1 LEGWTVTR
9 ILLIDDDI
17 HFSRFL
23 RRELEEH
30 GYWVECLECAEGGPD
45 VLDTRDFDLVLL
57 DNQLPGRTGLEF
69 LGDLQQRG
77 ICLPVILVTGHG
89 SAHTAIEAVKRGA
102 YAYVIKPL
110 DLRELLRE
118 LEPLIVKALK
128 IDWRGEQV
136 QMPGDSAPGDDCGPK
151 LLGNSGPMNQVYE
164 RIGRCV
170 RSELPVL
177 IRGETGTGKELIA
190 RAIRAHSARKDKP
203 FVVINCAAFNEDQL
217 DDELFGHEPGALS
230 GAGKLRKGGFEYADG
245 GTLFLDEIG
254 NLPPRIQEKLLG
266 VLDNDEVFRR
276 GGNEAIKVNVRLL
289 AATRHDLE
297 AAMNEGK
304 FQREL
309 FSRLNGMPIDLPRL
323 KERGPEDLRLLVQHF
338 LTKVAKSTNRSLPTL
353 PQDAWAKLHSYS
365 WPGNIWELQN
375 VIGRAAL
382 LCRGPLITAA
392 DIEFD
397 EHPSSDGEV
406 ASSFRRAINAAL
418 QSGRTNLVSR
428 LHDILNQ
435 ELLLL
440 TLTKCAGD
448 QQQAERI
455 LGVPLSNLLPQ
466 DPGIPDARDKN
477 EKPKQRSPLRFQ
489 TEALLLI
496 HNNPEWIVEEYAEK
510 LGCSKAT
517 LYRYEAIKRALQ
529 ARGGGR

>member
-1 LEGWTVTR
+1 MTR
-9 ILLIDDDI
+9 ILLIDDDVR
-17 HFSRFL
+17 FSRFL
-23 RRELEEH
+23 RGELEEH
-30 GYWVECLECAEGGPD
+30 GYWVECLDCAEGGPD
-45 VLDTRDFDLVLL
+45 VLDTGDFDLVLL

-77 ICLPVILVTGHG
+77 IRLPVILMTGHG
-89 SAHTAIEAVKRGA
+89 SANTAIEAVKRGA
-102 YAYVIKPL
+102 YAYAIKPL

-118 LEPLIVKALK
+118 LEPLIVKALA

-136 QMPGDSAPGDDCGPK
+136 RMPGDSAADDDCGPK
-151 LLGNSGPMNQVYE
+151 LLGNSGPMNKVYE

-177 IRGETGTGKELIA
+177 IRGETGTGKELVA

-203 FVVINCAAFNEDQL
+203 FVVINCAAFDEDRL
-217 DDELFGHEPGALS
+217 DDELFGHEAGAFR
-230 GAGKLRKGGFEYADG
+230 GADKLRKGGFEHADG

-266 VLDNDEVFRR
+266 ALDNNEVFRR
-276 GGNEAIKVNVRLL
+276 SGNEAIKVNVRLL

-297 AAMNEGK
+297 AALREGK

-309 FSRLNGMPIDLPRL
+309 FSRLNGMPIDLPPL

-338 LTKVAKSTNRSLPTL
+338 LTKMAKSTNRPLPTL
-353 PQDAWAKLHSYS
+353 HPDAWVKLNGYS

-382 LCRGPLITAA
+382 LCRGPLITAT

-397 EHPSSDGEV
+397 ERPSSDGEI
-406 ASSFRRAINAAL
+406 ANSFRRAINAAL
-418 QSGRTNLVSR
+418 QSVQTNLVSR

-440 TLTKCAGD
+440 TLTTCAGD
-448 QQQAERI
+448 QQRAERL
-455 LGVPLSNLLPQ
+455 LGVPLSSLLPQ
-466 DPGIPDARDKN
+466 DPGKPDAPDKN

-496 HNNPEWIVEEYAEK
+496 HNNPEWTVEEYAEK